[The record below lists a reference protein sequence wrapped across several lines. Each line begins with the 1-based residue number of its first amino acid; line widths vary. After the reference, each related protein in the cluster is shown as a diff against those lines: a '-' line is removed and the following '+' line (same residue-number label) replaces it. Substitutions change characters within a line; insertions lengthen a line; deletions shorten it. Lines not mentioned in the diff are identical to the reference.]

1 MAVADEVDEE
11 EEVEEEEEEVVFV
24 PVLGSNTA
32 LCCNSPPLCRLGAA
46 EGVDTDAAGIVAVG

>member
-32 LCCNSPPLCRLGAA
+32 LCCNSPPLCRLSAA
-46 EGVDTDAAGIVAVG
+46 EGMDTDAGIVAVG